1 MLTVFWWVAVTISAL
16 FFIAMVVIFIC
27 QWIVYFRVEQTTLR
41 QQKIT
46 KAERREGKEVK
57 D

>member
-1 MLTVFWWVAVTISAL
+1 MLTMFWWVAVTISAL

-27 QWIVYFRVEQTTLR
+27 QWVIYCRVEQTTLR

-46 KAERREGKEVK
+46 KAERRQGKEVK

>member
-1 MLTVFWWVAVTISAL
+1 VAVTISAL